1 MTEIALLIAVIGF
14 AWFWLDSLHVREL
27 AVEAGKRAAEQ
38 YGLQFLDE
46 SVANSR
52 LRAARDHS
60 GQLRLLRTYHFEVSD
75 TGSERLSCSVTLL
88 GNKVEKLDMP
98 PYRDNVYTLH

>member
-1 MTEIALLIAVIGF
+1 MEISLIIAAIGI

-27 AVEAGKRAAEQ
+27 AIAAGKRAADQ
-38 YGLQFLDE
+38 YQLQFLDE
-46 SVANSR
+46 SVANIK
-52 LRAARDHS
+52 LRAARDEN
-60 GQLRLLRTYHFEVSD
+60 GQVRLLRTYHFEVSD

-98 PYRDNVYTLH
+98 PYRDNVVQLF

>member
-1 MTEIALLIAVIGF
+1 MEIALLVAVIGL

-27 AVEAGKRAAEQ
+27 AIEAGKRAAEQ

-46 SVANSR
+46 TVANSK
-52 LRAARDHS
+52 LWAARDAG
-60 GQLRLLRTYHFEVSD
+60 GQMRLLRTYRFEVSD
-75 TGSERLSCSVTLL
+75 TGAERLACSVTLL

-98 PYRDNVYTLH
+98 PYRDNVVSLF

>member
-1 MTEIALLIAVIGF
+1 MLIAAIGI
-14 AWFWLDSLHVREL
+14 AWFWLDSLHVRDL

-46 SVANSR
+46 TVASSK
-52 LRAARDHS
+52 LWAARDHA
-60 GQLRLLRTYHFEVSD
+60 GRVRLQRTYHFEVSD
-75 TGSERLSCSVTLL
+75 TGTERLPCSVTLL

-98 PYRDNVYTLH
+98 PYRDNVIHLH